1 MYCLRKVTSK
11 LYNFTNKKQSYMTV
25 FYLDAKLSSFQY
37 VSVNGAA
44 LLSMYKYILFN
55 YFGEV
60 FKLKRRERGRILY
73 KTE

>member
-1 MYCLRKVTSK
+1 
-11 LYNFTNKKQSYMTV
+11 MTV